1 MEKKKIAFVSGATG
15 GIGSATAR
23 KLEELGY
30 FVILHGRNEEKLNQL
45 KEELGENAYIVKG
58 DLSQYEV
65 CESIVSQCLEHFGQ
79 VDLLVNNAGITKDN
93 LILRMK
99 PEDFVE
105 VIETNLNSA
114 FYMSKLLC
122 KPMIK
127 AKGGRIVNISSI
139 SGIHGNFGQANYSSA
154 KAGMIGLT
162 KTLAKEL
169 ASKNI
174 LVNAIAPGFIETP
187 MTEGLKEETKENI
200 LIQIPLKSFGK
211 PEDIANVVGFLA
223 SEDSRYIT
231 GQVISVDG
239 GMNI

>member
-200 LIQIPLKSFGK
+200 LSQIPLKSFGK